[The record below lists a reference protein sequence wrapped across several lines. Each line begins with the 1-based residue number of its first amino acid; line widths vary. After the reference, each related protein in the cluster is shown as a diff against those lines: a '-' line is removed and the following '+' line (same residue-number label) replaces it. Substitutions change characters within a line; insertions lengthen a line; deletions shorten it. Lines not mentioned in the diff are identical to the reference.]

1 MAMEKLTF
9 GQDASGNP
17 PTFEERTLRIQHER
31 KKLKKS
37 VVNNAGLMIGAMMVL
52 VAIIFLTTDVH
63 IGSFVDVVK
72 IGVTTLMLLWCTYF
86 TYVACSDSGTRA
98 GLVSETYLAATAS
111 YKAAKEGFTALG
123 YHTRLSEFC
132 RSYVATELEE
142 ARRAI
147 LMDVD
152 IPYELYLEKYIR
164 RRWRDV
170 WRDRELTRRQAI
182 AIIRTNN
189 TRPIHLTANMILP
202 CSHAGR
208 MRNPLGLSP
217 EKKKRIQFAWKLFTS
232 TLTSMFAAALIVDA
246 ILNPSWGMFVT
257 VVIKV
262 SMIILNGY
270 FGYKFGFENVVVDTV
285 HYMEG
290 QQDLIRQAIEYCDT
304 NKQTEAA

>member
-1 MAMEKLTF
+1 MEKLTF
-9 GQDASGNP
+9 GQEASSA
-17 PTFEERTLRIQHER
+17 PTFEERTLRAQHER

-37 VVNNAGLMIGAMMVL
+37 VTNNAGLMIGAMMVL
-52 VAIIFLTTDVH
+52 VAIIFLTTEVH

-72 IGVTTLMLLWCTYF
+72 MGLTTLMLLWCTYF

-98 GLVSETYLAATAS
+98 GLVSDTYINATAA
-111 YKAAKEGFTALG
+111 YKAAKDGFTALG
-123 YHTRLSEFC
+123 YQTRLPEFC

-142 ARRAI
+142 ARRNI

-152 IPYELYLEKYIR
+152 ITYEEYLARYIHR
-164 RRWRDV
+164 PWRDIL
-170 WRDRELTRRQAI
+170 RGRELSRRQAW

-189 TRPIHLTANMILP
+189 IRPIHLTATMILP
-202 CSHAGR
+202 CGHAGHS
-208 MRNPLGLSP
+208 RNPLGVSP
-217 EKKKRIQFAWKLFTS
+217 EKRKRYQFAWKLFTS
-232 TLTSMFAAALIVDA
+232 ALTSVFAAALIVDA
-246 ILNPSWGMFVT
+246 IMNPSWGMFVT

-270 FGYKFGFENVVVDTV
+270 FGYKFGFENVVIDTV

-304 NKQTEAA
+304 NPKSEAA